1 MLSNASPLLVLGI
14 VLVAGVVSGALAAR
28 FRMPTVT
35 GQILVGIILGPSVL
49 HLFDHETVKGLVPVT
64 EFALGL
70 IAVAVGN
77 HLHIRRLR
85 AAARRLTLLVLLEA
99 TVTPI
104 LVFVAVIFLP
114 RTDWVFAVLLS
125 AMAISTAPATIVAL
139 VKETRSKGVFVRTLV
154 AAVAL
159 NNLACICL
167 FEVAHTAARAALD
180 PAIPGDLMT
189 ILMAPFRELFASAA
203 LGLGAG
209 VALILTTQRVVRP
222 DRVATLSLLAILLT
236 AGLSQYLGVSVL
248 LSCIFLG
255 VALAN
260 ITPDREEIG
269 HNVFENFES
278 AIFAVFFTL
287 AGLELDFAY
296 LVPGGAI
303 AGALIVSRIAGK
315 VVATRL
321 AMTWAGATDRVRK
334 YLGLALIPQ
343 AGVAVGLLLVVD
355 ADPLFAPI
363 RDLFLAV
370 GLSTVLANEIIGP
383 LLARFALG
391 RSGDYGMDRAR
402 LIDFLHEEHIVV
414 GVQATSKE
422 HTIEELTDFL
432 IASHDLKVD
441 RETLLRSIL
450 DRENVLSTCVGGGL
464 AVPHG
469 ELPEGQ
475 RMVGVMGL
483 SKRGLRFHTPDGQ
496 PVHCIVLLA
505 TPPSERD
512 RHLEVLAAL
521 ARILADRQIQ
531 AELYAAPSAAHA
543 YEVLHAEE
551 VVDINYFLDD
561 EDPPTGADPI
571 PSVGTAPVR

>member
-1 MLSNASPLLVLGI
+1 MLSTASPLLVLGV
-14 VLVAGVVSGALAAR
+14 VLVAGVLFGALAAR
-28 FRMPTVT
+28 IRIPAVT
-35 GQILVGIILGPSVL
+35 GQILAGVILGPSVL
-49 HLFDHETVKGLVPVT
+49 RLFDHATVEGLTPVT

-77 HLHIRRLR
+77 HLHFRRLR
-85 AAARRLTLLVLLEA
+85 AAARRLVLLVVLE
-99 TVTPI
+99 VTITP
-104 LVFVAVIFLP
+104 LVVFVAIFYLP
-114 RTDWVFAVLLS
+114 NTDWVFAALLA

-180 PAIPGDLMT
+180 PSIPGDLLT
-189 ILMAPFRELFASAA
+189 VVMAPFRQLFASAA
-203 LGLGAG
+203 LGLGSG
-209 VALILTTQRVVRP
+209 VALILATRRVVRS

-236 AGLSQYLGVSVL
+236 VGFSQYLGVSIL

-260 ITPDREEIG
+260 ITPDRDEIG
-269 HNVFENFES
+269 HRVFSNFES

-296 LVPGGAI
+296 LVPGGTI
-303 AGALIVSRIAGK
+303 ALVLVASRIVGK
-315 VVATRL
+315 VLATHL
-321 AMTWAGATDRVRK
+321 AMRWAGATERVQK
-334 YLGLALIPQ
+334 YLGLALVPQ

-355 ADPLFAPI
+355 QDPVFAPI

-370 GLSTVLANEIIGP
+370 GLSAVLANEIVGP
-383 LLARFALG
+383 ILTRFALI
-391 RSGDYGMDRAR
+391 RSGDYGKDRAR
-402 LIDFLHEEHIVV
+402 LIDFLQEEHIAV
-414 GVQATSKE
+414 GLEATSKE
-422 HTIEELTDFL
+422 QVIEKLTDFL
-432 IASHDLKVD
+432 IDSHHLKVD
-441 RETLLRSIL
+441 RGALLASIL
-450 DRENVLSTCVGGGL
+450 GREAVLTTCVGGGL

-483 SKRGLRFHTPDGQ
+483 SRRGLRFNTPDGQ
-496 PVHCIVLLA
+496 PVHCLVLLA
-505 TPPSERD
+505 TPPSERG

-521 ARILADRQIQ
+521 ARILADRRVQ
-531 AELYAAPSAAHA
+531 AELYVAPTAAHA
-543 YEVLHAEE
+543 YEVLHADE

-561 EDPPTGADPI
+561 EGPP
-571 PSVGTAPVR
+571 SGTDGIAVPAARVR